1 MTRTTNRAGSAGPT
15 DGQAWPDEV
24 VRRTVDAFA
33 DQGDAARAEGAERY
47 MKHVAPFLG
56 IATPERRQLLRTAWR
71 GLPTPT
77 SDELGAGAAALM
89 ARSER
94 EYHYAAY
101 DLLAQFIDVA
111 DEQFLRRWVT
121 QLLTTTAW
129 WDTVDGIG
137 TAAVSPLCR
146 RFDSAA
152 TIDEWSESGDR
163 WLVRAAI
170 QHQRGW
176 RRSTDV
182 ERVLG
187 LCHRHWAEREFFI
200 AKAIGWALRD
210 ITRIDPDAVR
220 RFLADHCGNAVA
232 EREAA
237 RGLAR
242 SGRGSTSSPE
252 RAPQER

>member
-1 MTRTTNRAGSAGPT
+1 MANRTDSG
-15 DGQAWPDEV
+15 DEAEGGTWADDV

-33 DQGDAARAEGAERY
+33 GHGDADRAEGAERY

-56 IATPERRQLLRTAWR
+56 IATPERRQLLRAAWQ

-77 SDELGAGAAALM
+77 SDDLGRAATALM
-89 ARSER
+89 ARRER

-101 DLLAQFIDVA
+101 DLLARFIDAA

-121 QLLTTTAW
+121 QLLTTTPW

-182 ERVLG
+182 ERVLA
-187 LCHRHWAEREFFI
+187 LCHRHWGEREFFI

-210 ITRIDPDAVR
+210 LSAIDPDAVR
-220 RFLADHCGNAVA
+220 HFLVDHRGNSVA
-232 EREAA
+232 EREATRGLTRAA
-237 RGLAR
+237 RGRA
-242 SGRGSTSSPE
+242 GTPE
-252 RAPQER
+252 RRPQRR

>member
-15 DGQAWPDEV
+15 DGQSWPDEV
-24 VRRTVDAFA
+24 ARRTVDAFA
-33 DQGDAARAEGAERY
+33 GHGDAHRAEGAERY
-47 MKHVAPFLG
+47 MKHIAPFLG
-56 IATPERRQLLRTAWR
+56 IATPDRRRLLRVAWQ

-89 ARSER
+89 ARRER

-101 DLLAQFIDVA
+101 DLLARFIDAA

-121 QLLTTTAW
+121 QLLTTTPW

-152 TIDEWSESGDR
+152 TIDEWSESGNR

-182 ERVLG
+182 EQVLG

-210 ITRIDPDAVR
+210 LTRIDPDAVR
-220 RFLADHCGNAVA
+220 RFLADHRGNAVA

-237 RGLAR
+237 RGLTRAA
-242 SGRGSTSSPE
+242 RGSTSLPAS
-252 RAPQER
+252 RPQER

>member
-15 DGQAWPDEV
+15 DGQAWADEV
-24 VRRTVDAFA
+24 VLRTVDAFA
-33 DQGDAARAEGAERY
+33 DQGDATRAEGAERY

-56 IATPERRQLLRTAWR
+56 IATPERRHLLRTAWQ

-77 SDELGAGAAALM
+77 SDELGAGSAALM
-89 ARSER
+89 HCRER

-101 DLLAQFIDVA
+101 DLLARFGRAA
-111 DEQFLRRWVT
+111 DEHFLRRWCTV
-121 QLLTTTAW
+121 LLTTTPW

-146 RFDSAA
+146 RFGSSS
-152 TIDEWSESGDR
+152 TIDEWSESGDI
-163 WLVRAAI
+163 WLIRAAI

-176 RRSTDV
+176 GRDTDV
-182 ERVLG
+182 DRVLE
-187 LCHRHWAEREFFI
+187 LCHRHWVNREFFV

-210 ITRIDPDAVR
+210 LTRINPDAVR
-220 RFLADHCGNAVA
+220 HFLGHHSGNATA
-232 EREAA
+232 QREAA

-242 SGRGSTSSPE
+242 PPRGR
-252 RAPQER
+252 

>member
-1 MTRTTNRAGSAGPT
+1 MVTSRQGSDSEAAGAGW
-15 DGQAWPDEV
+15 ADEV
-24 VRRTVDAFA
+24 VRRTVAA
-33 DQGDAARAEGAERY
+33 LHDQGDATRAEGAERY

-56 IATPERRQLLRTAWR
+56 IATPERRQLLRAAWR

-77 SDELGAGAAALM
+77 SDELGAGAAGLM
-89 ARSER
+89 ALDER

-101 DLLAQFIDVA
+101 DLLAQFIDAA

-121 QLLTTTAW
+121 QLLTTTPW

-220 RFLADHCGNAVA
+220 RFLADHRGNAVA
-232 EREAA
+232 EREAT
-237 RGLAR
+237 RGLTRAA
-242 SGRGSTSSPE
+242 RGSTRSPE